1 MRKIISS
8 LDVGSDTI
16 KLVVGEFTGNRLHI
30 LGTSKIE
37 NRGMEAGKI
46 VDSESVSKAIK
57 KSVKQISANLG
68 VSIEKAILGINPLN
82 LKLTKSTSEV
92 SIKNEN
98 SVVTGDDVSLVIKK
112 CADGLIDEGYALIG
126 VIPVE
131 FGLDGDRYTKDPKGI
146 VSSILKFKGI
156 VITSPKDYVSKLLS
170 TVESAGIKV
179 IDIIPNA
186 LGDYAA
192 FKNDMTEKSVGA
204 IINVGYDTTSISI
217 FNRGILTNNKTYK
230 IGAHHIE
237 TDLAYIE
244 KLDDTTSKAIYKDLC
259 LATDELAS
267 PNEYRMATDLDG
279 NTVRVNQLDVSAIAK
294 SRIEEILNLAKKQI
308 NILTKKKI
316 SYIIILGGLTEL
328 RDFRIIL
335 ESVLGQN
342 VKIGALNMIGARD
355 NSLSSAVGLQIYFE
369 DKVALRGK
377 EISTVNAN
385 EINENSN
392 GKSDIKDN
400 SLFSKVFGY
409 FFDS

>member
-1 MRKIISS
+1 
-8 LDVGSDTI
+8 
-16 KLVVGEFTGNRLHI
+16 
-30 LGTSKIE
+30 
-37 NRGMEAGKI
+37 MEAGKI
-46 VDSESVSKAIK
+46 VDSESVSKAIE

-68 VSIEKAILGINPLN
+68 VNIEKVILGINPLN

-355 NSLSSAVGLQIYFE
+355 NSLSSAVWLQIYFE
-369 DKVALRGK
+369 DKVALTGK